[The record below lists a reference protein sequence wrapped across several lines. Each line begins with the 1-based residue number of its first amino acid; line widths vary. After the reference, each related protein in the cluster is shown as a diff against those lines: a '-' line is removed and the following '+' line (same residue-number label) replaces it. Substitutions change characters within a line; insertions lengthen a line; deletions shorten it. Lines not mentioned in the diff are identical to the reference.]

1 MTDFPLD
8 RTNQRAF
15 TCFACHARRRELYWE
30 QKGEPVSQ
38 ERRVRRFTRAQ
49 RTVEKALQARI
60 YRERTRKYYREQRQE
75 WEKGDPNMLVNRR
88 EIESFMLKDEFWLG
102 PLNEDDF
109 KALKEMWKSRDQ
121 EPEGL
126 KEFREALYKK
136 EEYKWFIKA
145 GLRDPFRQW
154 DGYTDPQ
161 EESSRE
167 ESYDP
172 GRRWKGWEDGG
183 RTGLQEGSTGLHK
196 GREESSREE
205 SREDTWEETWD
216 DGLRARE
223 ESQEESWEGSTGLQ
237 ESWDESSRIREE
249 SWEGSTGLQGSASVR
264 GESTG
269 PQESLQSSASVRGE
283 STGPQE
289 SLQDQY
295 CSSCN
300 QKKPLIDFG
309 RFLTCNN
316 CRKRN
321 VKAKKKIRSKN
332 KEN

>member
-1 MTDFPLD
+1 VS
-8 RTNQRAF
+8 
-15 TCFACHARRRELYWE
+15 RE
-30 QKGEPVSQ
+30 G
-38 ERRVRRFTRAQ
+38 RVRRFARAQ
-49 RTVEKALQARI
+49 RTVEKALRARI
-60 YRERTRKYYREQRQE
+60 YKERIRKTYRERKQAWERGVDGFRIQE
-75 WEKGDPNMLVNRR
+75 L
-88 EIESFMLKDEFWLG
+88 ESFMLKDEFWLG
-102 PLNEDDF
+102 PLSQDDF
-109 KALKEMWKSRDQ
+109 KALEEAWKGVPR
-121 EPEGL
+121 EEGPLNL
-126 KEFREALYKK
+126 KEIREALYKK

-167 ESYDP
+167 ESCDP
-172 GRRWKGWEDGG
+172 RRRWKGWEDGG

-205 SREDTWEETWD
+205 SWEDTWEETWD
-216 DGLRARE
+216 DGSRARE
-223 ESQEESWEGSTGLQ
+223 ESQ
-237 ESWDESSRIREE
+237 EE

-300 QKKPLIDFG
+300 QKKPLIDFS

-321 VKAKKKIRSKN
+321 VKVKKKIRSKN